1 MEDDDDLDAYASKV
15 NDMAVRYAQLR
26 STLDEAA
33 MVKKLLDTVPG
44 RLYVM
49 VAGIEQS
56 CKVEMA
62 FEEAVGRLKAFEER
76 TRRRLQVGGK
86 RAGGQLMMTAA
97 QWAARVD
104 SRVGAASATTTT
116 EQQPRLQ
123 AAEGSG
129 ERRQFRRECLKPWKA
144 QAAEQDLLA
153 DANVEYDGLLWVVA

>member
-1 MEDDDDLDAYASKV
+1 
-15 NDMAVRYAQLR
+15 MAVRYAVLR
-26 STLDEAA
+26 ATLDDAA
-33 MVKKLLDTVPG
+33 MVKKLLDTVPD
-44 RLYVM
+44 RLYVT
-49 VAGIEQS
+49 VAGIEQFYD
-56 CKVEMA
+56 VEEML
-62 FEEAVGRLKAFEER
+62 FEEALSRLKAFEER